1 MTFNVITHTSCP
13 VTNMNCVFRVYTHSD
28 SNIHPSGLMPLFAA
42 LCQTGRLDLLPSESR
57 EETLQTLT
65 RFAWL
70 KVANM
75 VSWSSLLQSDDLGLL
90 TNMSQNV
97 VRVLR
102 DYDVGIGPQP
112 WLEPD
117 NLMNEL
123 HERASHIYKFVKGL
137 LCFEVAFGIAGAPQ
151 VRSF

>member
-1 MTFNVITHTSCP
+1 
-13 VTNMNCVFRVYTHSD
+13 
-28 SNIHPSGLMPLFAA
+28 
-42 LCQTGRLDLLPSESR
+42 
-57 EETLQTLT
+57 
-65 RFAWL
+65 
-70 KVANM
+70 
-75 VSWSSLLQSDDLGLL
+75 
-90 TNMSQNV
+90 MSQDV
-97 VRVLR
+97 VHVLR

-112 WLEPD
+112 WLAPD